1 MIFNFIIDKF
11 FETKLV
17 KGYPECPDCPDPDP
31 DCEDPCGCDCNGG
44 GPCSGG
50 CGGGGGGGGG
60 PFGRVMSIEEEVDEF
75 LAVGQNS
82 GTGGGSKDPALYCP
96 TPEPEKCKECT
107 VSGSPYNEP
116 GIGIK
121 CQIRFS
127 Y

>member
-60 PFGRVMSIEEEVDEF
+60 PFGRVMSIEEEVDE
-75 LAVGQNS
+75 
-82 GTGGGSKDPALYCP
+82 
-96 TPEPEKCKECT
+96 
-107 VSGSPYNEP
+107 
-116 GIGIK
+116 IK
-121 CQIRFS
+121 
-127 Y
+127 